1 MEKSVKNQR
10 EGFVLLAR
18 MPEANISE
26 LSRRFGISRPTA
38 YKWLQ
43 RHDARAADGA
53 LGNRSTKPASSPQ
66 RSSLQLEDAVLALRA
81 QQAAWDGRKRSL
93 CCCASSSLR
102 WQVNSILMR
111 HGCINEQASAA
122 SKAWQ
127 RFEHTAPN
135 ELWQIDFKGHCAL
148 ERGRCHALPA
158 IDDHSRYSVVLKALQ
173 QETRAAVQAALS

>member
-1 MEKSVKNQR
+1 MPWMEKRVKNQR

-53 LGNRSTKPASSPQ
+53 LGNRSTKPASSPR

-81 QQAAWDGRKRSL
+81 QQAAWGGRKRSL
-93 CCCASSSLR
+93 CSSSR
-102 WQVNSILMR
+102 WQVNSILKR
-111 HGCINEQASAA
+111 HGCISEQASAA
-122 SKAWQ
+122 SKAWL
-127 RFEHTAPN
+127 RFEHAAPN
-135 ELWQIDFKGHCAL
+135 ELWQIDSKGHCAL